1 MRRMLWAGIG
11 GGLLLAAAVLLALT
25 AFAQVDGPDHG
36 IFCQT
41 AGRDLEVI
49 GVVAGSRW
57 AAAGFR
63 EGDRVQAIDGQPD
76 ALLDRLYAIKMG
88 QQPGGRHAFEVQ
100 RGGRVAEFAY
110 DGGPT
115 TAPALNPVNL
125 AIFAEVLVKIVF
137 LAASA
142 YFLFLFRPEGVLSR
156 LSAALFLL
164 LGLMTPFFQ
173 LNLAYLLSEFCL
185 GAGGVLL
192 GVELLVCFLPAV
204 VATLGTLL
212 PPTESPVVRPHFVLR
227 FLLAVLGV
235 LYASYLYV
243 GVDFLGRLDRAPD
256 PAALLRFFPVF
267 RILNDAFMLL
277 LVGGAVGGL
286 MVMMTHLQRRPAPR
300 RLSAFQRLLGL
311 FTLGLALPLIAGIAM
326 AAAGWQYTSAY
337 GLRKLAYIL
346 FPLLYIQAVHHFTR
360 RSDDAA
366 HDAVPD
372 PPR

>member
-1 MRRMLWAGIG
+1 MRRMLWNGLG

-25 AFAQVDGPDHG
+25 VFAQVDGPDHG

-57 AAAGFR
+57 AAAGFQK
-63 EGDRVQAIDGQPD
+63 GDRIQAIDGQSE

-88 QQPGGRHAFEVQ
+88 QQPGGRHAFEVH
-100 RGGRVAEFAY
+100 RGGRVMEFAY
-110 DGGPT
+110 GGGPT
-115 TAPALNPVNL
+115 TAPVLNPVNL
-125 AIFAEVLVKIVF
+125 AIFTEVLVKLVF
-137 LAASA
+137 LAAAA

-156 LSAALFLL
+156 LSAALFLQLAL
-164 LGLMTPFFQ
+164 LTPFFQ
-173 LNLAYLLSEFCL
+173 LNLAYLLSEF
-185 GAGGVLL
+185 GVAAGGTLL

-204 VATLGTLL
+204 VATLGALL
-212 PPTESPVVRPHFVLR
+212 PPTEMPVVRPRFVLR
-227 FLLAVLGV
+227 VLLGILGV

-243 GVDFLGRLDRAPD
+243 GVDFLGRLDRAPE

-286 MVMMTHLQRRPAPR
+286 MVMMTHLQRRQASQ
-300 RLSAFQRLLGL
+300 RLAAFQRLLGL
-311 FTLGLALPLIAGIAM
+311 LTLGLALPLIAGIAM
-326 AAAGWQYTSAY
+326 AAAGWQYTPAY
-337 GLRKLAYIL
+337 GLRKLAYVL
-346 FPLLYIQAVHHFTR
+346 FPLLYIRAVHYFNR
-360 RSDDAA
+360 RPDDAPY
-366 HDAVPD
+366 DAVPD